1 MTTIEWLLDCDPA
14 IRWQVLNDLT
24 DAPTAEVAA
33 ERAQVARAGWGAQ
46 LLARQDPDG
55 VWRWSGWDPQSGE
68 WAGSP
73 GWITM
78 HVLQLLRELGPDPL
92 DPDVASA
99 ISKLR
104 DSGAFASS
112 MPEFFAWAGRGFFE
126 GETEA
131 CINGRAA
138 AAGAYFHQ
146 DVDVIVERLLGEQM
160 ADGGWNCELE
170 RGSTRGSFH
179 STINVLEALLEYER
193 VGTGKHVAQAPEAR
207 RRGDEYLLER
217 RLLRRLSTGEDISE
231 HFGRFGFPY
240 AYRFN
245 VLRGLDYFRAAG
257 APKDPR
263 MDEALQL
270 IRERRGADGKWL
282 LENSHEE
289 EWVLDMGEG
298 EGQPSRWV
306 TLQAL
311 RVLRHFGGE

>member
-1 MTTIEWLLDCDPA
+1 MFSGKTDELL
-14 IRWQVLNDLT
+14 
-24 DAPTAEVAA
+24 
-33 ERAQVARAGWGAQ
+33 
-46 LLARQDPDG
+46 
-55 VWRWSGWDPQSGE
+55 
-68 WAGSP
+68 
-73 GWITM
+73 
-78 HVLQLLRELGPDPL
+78 
-92 DPDVASA
+92 
-99 ISKLR
+99 
-104 DSGAFASS
+104 
-112 MPEFFAWAGRGFFE
+112 
-126 GETEA
+126 
-131 CINGRAA
+131 
-138 AAGAYFHQ
+138 
-146 DVDVIVERLLGEQM
+146 
-160 ADGGWNCELE
+160 
-170 RGSTRGSFH
+170 
-179 STINVLEALLEYER
+179 
-193 VGTGKHVAQAPEAR
+193 
-207 RRGDEYLLER
+207 

>member
-1 MTTIEWLLDCDPA
+1 MTPIEWLLDSDPA
-14 IRWQVLNDLT
+14 IRWQTLDALT
-24 DAPTAEVAA
+24 DASDAQVAA
-33 ERAQVARAGWGAQ
+33 ERAQVARKGWGAQ

-55 VWRWSGWDPQSGE
+55 VWRWSGWDPKSEE

-92 DPDVASA
+92 DPDVAGA
-99 ISKLR
+99 ISRLR
-104 DSGAFASS
+104 DSDAFATS

-138 AAGAYFHQ
+138 AAGAYFLQ
-146 DVDVIVERLLGEQM
+146 DVDVIVERLLSEQM

-170 RGSTRGSFH
+170 RGSTRSSFH

-193 VGTGKHVAQAPEAR
+193 AGTGKHVVQAPEAR

-217 RLLRRLSTGEDISE
+217 RLLRRLSTGDQISE

-257 APKDPR
+257 ASKDPR

-270 IRERRGADGKWL
+270 VRERRGEDGKWA
-282 LENSHEE
+282 LENSHDE

-311 RVLRHFGGE
+311 RVLRHFGAA

>member
-1 MTTIEWLLDCDPA
+1 MTPIDWLLASDPA
-14 IRWQVLNDLT
+14 IRWQAMDSLT
-24 DAPTAEVAA
+24 DTPKAEVAA
-33 ERAQVARAGWGAQ
+33 ERAKVARTGWGAQ
-46 LLARQDPDG
+46 LLARQDADG

-78 HVLQLLRELGPDPL
+78 HVLQLLRALGPDPL

-99 ISKLR
+99 ISRLR
-104 DSGAFASS
+104 DSGAFATS
-112 MPEFFAWAGRGFFE
+112 MPEFFAWAGRGYFE

-138 AAGAYFHQ
+138 AAGAYFLQ

-193 VGTGKHVAQAPEAR
+193 AGTGKHLAQVPEAR
-207 RRGDEYLLER
+207 GRGDEYLLER
-217 RLLRRLSTGEDISE
+217 HLLRRLSTGEEVSE

-245 VLRGLDYFRAAG
+245 LLRGLDYFRAAG
-257 APKDPR
+257 ASKDPR

-270 IRERRGADGKWL
+270 IRQRRGADGKWL

-311 RVLRHFGGE
+311 RVLRHFGGD